1 MNKNILRQAQ
11 QMQQK
16 LADLQNELDQE
27 TVEASAGG
35 GVVIA
40 VVSGKQNLQS
50 IKIDP
55 VVADPNDIDML
66 QDLVLSAVNEAI
78 NKSQKLAA
86 ERMAAITG
94 NMNIPGLM

>member
-16 LADLQNELDQE
+16 LAKLQDELEQE
-27 TVEASAGG
+27 TIEASAGG

-55 VVADPNDIDML
+55 VVVDPNDIDML

-78 NKSQKLAA
+78 NKSQKLATD
-86 ERMAAITG
+86 RMGSITG
-94 NMNIPGLM
+94 NMNLPGLM